1 MDGLHQ
7 IYSNRNR
14 DTGTLSFIC
23 SWQNFWPKHLK
34 AVKWWAVKLIC
45 VGIKIS
51 AIKQSQFENFKTHSY
66 IIGSIALMKVVQTES
81 SLASVQYG
89 DLYPWE
95 PLLTFAFNF
104 TICKLQSS
112 SNVLKA
118 ICKIIIT
125 INQQKIITS
134 KFQTAILSIANN
146 VFCKMQIAI
155 KCILQIANRNPM

>member
-1 MDGLHQ
+1 
-7 IYSNRNR
+7 
-14 DTGTLSFIC
+14 
-23 SWQNFWPKHLK
+23 
-34 AVKWWAVKLIC
+34 
-45 VGIKIS
+45 
-51 AIKQSQFENFKTHSY
+51 
-66 IIGSIALMKVVQTES
+66 MKVVQTES

-134 KFQTAILSIANN
+134 KFQTAILCIANN

-155 KCILQIANRNPM
+155 KCILQIANRNQMYFEKLQIVIKCIFIIANCDQMYFENCKL